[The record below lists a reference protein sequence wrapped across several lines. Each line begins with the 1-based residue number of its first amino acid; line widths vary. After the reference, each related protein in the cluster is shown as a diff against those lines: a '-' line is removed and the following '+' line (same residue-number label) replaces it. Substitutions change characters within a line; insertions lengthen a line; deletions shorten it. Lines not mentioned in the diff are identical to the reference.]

1 VSNAKFIFSIMLF
14 QFFFAVILAGISNT
28 TFSLLSP
35 ITFSGIS
42 ILLVA
47 VIAASN
53 TPIVKGAAMGIFFGA
68 IVIFFTFSGI
78 PLPIFGLVIV
88 PMLIGMGLAMA
99 EIGQG

>member
-1 VSNAKFIFSIMLF
+1 MTNAKFIMSIMLF
-14 QFFFAVILAGISNT
+14 QFFFSVILAGISET
-28 TFSLLSP
+28 TFDLLSP
-35 ITFSGIS
+35 ITFSAIS

-53 TPIVKGAAMGIFFGA
+53 TPVIKGAALALLWGGVVVFF
-68 IVIFFTFSGI
+68 VFSEI
-78 PLPIFGLVIV
+78 PILIFGLVIV